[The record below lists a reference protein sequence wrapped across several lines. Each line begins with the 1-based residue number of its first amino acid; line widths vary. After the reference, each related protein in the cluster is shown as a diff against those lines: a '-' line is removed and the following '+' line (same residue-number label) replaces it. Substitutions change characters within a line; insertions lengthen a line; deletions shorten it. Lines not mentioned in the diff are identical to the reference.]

1 MAISKAAMLL
11 AGAHFVALASP
22 STAFAQAAPTAAPM
36 TAPMPGSPPSAPSVP
51 SSGMVRVMLAGSEV
65 AELQQDTTGDHR
77 HWVTVCSAPC
87 DRVVDTRF
95 SYRIA
100 GDGIRNSRVFSLST
114 QSDRETITVDEGSKA
129 GFVAGIL
136 GASVGSV
143 VMVVGFFVLLANA
156 LSGLAVDEGGTQRGG
171 SPNTAAIGW
180 ALSGAGLA
188 GIIGGTVAIVS
199 NARTRV
205 TQGAVSSQAG
215 SLPSWLASPST
226 LEPSG
231 APGYASKDAFRDARH
246 DAGWAAAL
254 PPAVGVPLFGGRF

>member
-1 MAISKAAMLL
+1 MAISKAAMLI
-11 AGAHFVALASP
+11 AGAHFVVLASP

-36 TAPMPGSPPSAPSVP
+36 TAPMPAVPSAPSTATA
-51 SSGMVRVMLAGSEV
+51 GMVRVMLAGSDV

-100 GDGIRNSRVFSLST
+100 GDGIRNSRVFSLSA

-136 GASVGSV
+136 GVSVGSV
-143 VMVVGFFVLLANA
+143 VMVTGFFVLLVNA
-156 LSGLAVDEGGTQRGG
+156 LSGLGADGGGTPGGG
-171 SPNTAAIGW
+171 SANTEAIGW
-180 ALSGAGLA
+180 AISGAGLA

-199 NARTRV
+199 NARTGV
-205 TQGAVSSQAG
+205 TQGAVTSQAG
-215 SLPSWLASPST
+215 SLPSWLSSPST
-226 LEPSG
+226 LEPSS
-231 APGYASKDAFRDARH
+231 APGYASKDVSRDARR

>member
-1 MAISKAAMLL
+1 MAISKAAMLI
-11 AGAHFVALASP
+11 AGAHFVVLASP
-22 STAFAQAAPTAAPM
+22 STALAQAAPPAAPM
-36 TAPMPGSPPSAPSVP
+36 TAPMPAAPPSAPSTAAP
-51 SSGMVRVMLAGSEV
+51 GMVRVMLAGSDV

-87 DRVVDTRF
+87 DRVVDARF
-95 SYRIA
+95 SYRIV

-136 GASVGSV
+136 GVSVGSV
-143 VMVVGFFVLLANA
+143 VMVTGFFVLLVNA
-156 LSGLAVDEGGTQRGG
+156 LSGLGADGDGTPGGG
-171 SPNTAAIGW
+171 SANTEAIGW
-180 ALSGAGLA
+180 AVSGAGLA

-199 NARTRV
+199 NARTGV

-215 SLPSWLASPST
+215 SLPSWLSSPST
-226 LEPSG
+226 LEPSNP
-231 APGYASKDAFRDARH
+231 PGYASKDVFGDARRDA
-246 DAGWAAAL
+246 AWAAAL